1 VRVDDGQR
9 WSRSRRRSVG
19 LGTGGRS
26 GGGRVAAGAGGRC
39 PGGGPAGGGRRG
51 GGREGRRWP
60 HGGTAAARAR
70 GTQACRARS
79 RAPSA
84 GSPVLG
90 RGWWPGRWRRCRSG
104 RGLTPVAP
112 CYPTLVRWPSGAA
125 PGASV
130 AWILSAPK
138 LPLHWPRQ
146 VESTRAG
153 GVARA
158 AVGRRRSA
166 TGHLEGGTA
175 MTTRGGGEPDPWDG
189 CIRALLY
196 PVQFERDPL
205 DAIHP

>member
-1 VRVDDGQR
+1 GQG
-9 WSRSRRRSVG
+9 W
-19 LGTGGRS
+19 
-26 GGGRVAAGAGGRC
+26 
-39 PGGGPAGGGRRG
+39 RG
-51 GGREGRRWP
+51 GSGYEG
-60 HGGTAAARAR
+60 G
-70 GTQACRARS
+70 
-79 RAPSA
+79 
-84 GSPVLG
+84 VG
-90 RGWWPGRWRRCRSG
+90 RGVTAVEPS
-104 RGLTPVAP
+104 
-112 CYPTLVRWPSGAA
+112 YPTLVHWPSGAA